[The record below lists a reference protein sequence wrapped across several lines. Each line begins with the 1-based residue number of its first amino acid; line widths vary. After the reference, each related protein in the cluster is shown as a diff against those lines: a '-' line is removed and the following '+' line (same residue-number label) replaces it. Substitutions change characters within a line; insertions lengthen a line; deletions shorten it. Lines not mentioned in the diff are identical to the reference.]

1 MRSVEQL
8 QPLPDVATRLGVTT
22 RTVMAWTKA
31 GQLPP
36 SIRIGRNTYYPPNTV
51 ENYLENKLTNQ

>member
-8 QPLPDVATRLGVTT
+8 QPLPEVATRLGVTP
-22 RTVMAWTKA
+22 RTIGRWSKA
-31 GQLPP
+31 GSLPP